1 MLSQISVHKWKK
13 RPKTGGHSVSWMLF
27 WMLPQISIYDKKKRH
42 PACQKQVDIRH
53 RGCSFWMLFQIG
65 IYDDILHAKLRW
77 TFGIA
82 GVFFKFSQIV
92 VYDWKKRHL
101 ACQTQVDIRYRR
113 CFFKCFFK
121 STSMTEKT
129 ASCLPNAGGHSVS
142 RMLFLNA
149 LQCHLRLE
157 RSVSIFLH
165 VFYFFEYIKF

>member
-1 MLSQISVHKWKK
+1 V
-13 RPKTGGHSVSWMLF
+13 G
-27 WMLPQISIYDKKKRH
+27 
-42 PACQKQVDIRH
+42 IRY
-53 RGCSFWMLFQIG
+53 RGCFFECSLKLASTTRKNG
-65 IYDDILHAKLRW
+65 ILHAKNRW

-82 GVFFKFSQIV
+82 DALFECSFKLASMTTSFMPNSGEHSVSRAFFLNSLKSSSTTGKNGQ
-92 VYDWKKRHL
+92 K
-101 ACQTQVDIRYRR
+101 QVDIRYRR
-113 CFFKCFFK
+113 CFFKCSFK
-121 STSMTEKT
+121 SASMTEKT